1 MGGGKLIV
9 LDTHVL
15 IWWVS
20 GARALSRDA
29 MKRIESNAVI
39 EGGILV
45 SSISAWEIAML
56 VAGNRLVLPMDVDA
70 WLAEIARIPAIVF
83 VPVDNAIAVKS
94 ASLPGQFHKDPA
106 DRMIVT
112 LARQLSLE
120 LITSDEKILAYAH
133 VKTVW

>member
-1 MGGGKLIV
+1 MGGGRLIV

-15 IWWVS
+15 VWWVS
-20 GARALSRDA
+20 GGRALSRA
-29 MKRIESNAVI
+29 AARRIEKHATV

-56 VAGNRLVLPMDVDA
+56 VSGNRLILSMDVDA
-70 WLAEIARIPAIVF
+70 WLAEIARIPAVAF

-106 DRMIVT
+106 DRMIVA
-112 LARQLSLE
+112 LARHLSLE
-120 LITSDEKILAYAH
+120 LITADEKILHYAH

>member
-20 GARALSRDA
+20 GAHALSRDA
-29 MKRIESNAVI
+29 MKRIEKHATV

-56 VAGNRLVLPMDVDA
+56 VAGNRLVLPMDVDD
-70 WLAEIARIPAIVF
+70 WLAEIARIPAVAF

-94 ASLPGQFHKDPA
+94 ASLPGLFHKDPA
-106 DRMIVT
+106 DRMIVA
-112 LARQLSLE
+112 LDRQLSLE
-120 LITSDEKILAYAH
+120 LITADEKILHYAH